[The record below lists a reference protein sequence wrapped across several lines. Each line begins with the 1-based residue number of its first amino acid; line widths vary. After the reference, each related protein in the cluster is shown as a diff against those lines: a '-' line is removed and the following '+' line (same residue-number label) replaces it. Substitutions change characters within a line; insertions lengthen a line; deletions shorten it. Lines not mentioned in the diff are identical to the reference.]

1 MLKIIKHIR
10 IFFLVNLVWRR
21 FSIGKKFHAG
31 LRVRLWAKNKLEIG
45 DYFYIGRDS
54 QIECD
59 CIIGKYVILG
69 NKVGIV
75 GKYDHYYQQTGV
87 PIRLASQIRDDD
99 YNWKGIDSITIIED
113 DVWIGYGSTI
123 MGGVKIGTGSIIAAA
138 SVVTK
143 DVEPYSIYAGC
154 PARKIKNRFDNEE
167 DLDKHIENINAY
179 LKK

>member
-1 MLKIIKHIR
+1 MLKIIKQIR
-10 IFFLVNLVWRR
+10 IFFLIYFVWKR
-21 FSIGKKFHAG
+21 FTIGKKFHAG
-31 LRVRLWAKNKLEIG
+31 LRVRLWAKKTLIIG

-75 GKYDHYYQQTGV
+75 GRYDHFYQQTGIPV
-87 PIRLASQIRDDD
+87 RLASQIRDKD
-99 YNWKGIDSITIIED
+99 YSWKGVDSITEIGD

-154 PARKIKNRFDNEE
+154 PAKKIKDRFDNEV
-167 DLDKHIENINAY
+167 DLARHINEINKF